1 MLKLNYT
8 EVGLHMERS
17 QSAPELLIAQHVVL
31 AMRLGQTLWVEPGHA
46 AFLLPVNV
54 PELVQLEQDC
64 SPLAMVLPVDDE
76 FVEVRLSGSWIA
88 QSQAAHE
95 GMFLSV
101 MAAQTERLLYRLW
114 QMSKAKLP
122 TLA

>member
-46 AFLLPVNV
+46 AFLLLANSL
-54 PELVQLEQDC
+54 ELKQLEQEA
-64 SPLAMVLPVDDE
+64 SPMVMVLPVDDE
-76 FVEVRLSGSWIA
+76 FAEVNLQGSWIA

-101 MAAQTERLLYRLW
+101 MAEQTEQLIYRLW

-122 TLA
+122 TLV